1 MKCKKKIVGY
11 GIRELGGLRCWF
23 RKRDKRGVFLNTS
36 KGKAKVYRTER
47 GAASR
52 AKWLNGLVYRY
63 ADGTRYEFAV
73 VPIVRDDRNSFSF
86 TSWR

>member
-1 MKCKKKIVGY
+1 MKKGKNILGGY
-11 GIRELGGLRCWF
+11 AVRELGGLRCWF
-23 RKRDKRGVFLNTS
+23 SKRDKRGVFLDTS

-73 VPIVRDDRNSFSF
+73 VKVGRGGGER
-86 TSWR
+86 